1 VHWARNV
8 PLFLLGFVALA
19 ALNVAGWMPAALSE
33 GLGKASRVLILV
45 AIAALGIKT
54 SLGKLRELGWAPL
67 VLMALDSVFIATVV
81 ITGVLLLR

>member
-1 VHWARNV
+1 VHWLRNV
-8 PLFLLGFVALA
+8 PLFLVGFVVLA
-19 ALNVAGWMPAALSE
+19 ALNVTGWMPAAVSA
-33 GLGKASRVLILV
+33 GLGQASRVLILV

-81 ITGVLLLR
+81 IAGVLLLR